1 MTPMARTAEEL
12 TKARDGANML
22 AGDLRSALAAAT
34 PVEALLLLPLI
45 KRAHELSQD
54 IRELQSARASDDS

>member
-12 TKARDGANML
+12 TKARDGANMV
-22 AGDLRSALAAAT
+22 AGDLRAALAAAN
-34 PVEALLLLPLI
+34 PVEALLLMPLI

>member
-22 AGDLRSALAAAT
+22 AGDIRAALAAAT

-54 IRELQSARASDDS
+54 VQELLSARASDGS

>member
-12 TKARDGANML
+12 TKARDGANMV
-22 AGDLRSALAAAT
+22 AGDLRAAFAAAT

-45 KRAHELSQD
+45 KRAHELAQD
-54 IRELQSARASDDS
+54 IKELLSARASDGS